1 MFYNNVIVHL
11 ERSFNDSMVDFRRL
25 QEQQIICF
33 LAVTRFVI
41 ITQRSYVDISTFV
54 NIALIIAS

>member
-41 ITQRSYVDISTFV
+41 ITQHSYIDISTFV